1 MKNHLWNMIT
11 AIRNGQLVKKAYIIQ
26 KKKKI
31 NETILHVLWNEGFIL
46 GYKSIDSR
54 HLKIYL
60 KYRNSKPAISHIK
73 SLSKPGF
80 RVYYSL
86 KELWKY
92 DTCQGLLIIST
103 SKGVLSVNECK
114 NKKVGGEPFLIVK

>member
-1 MKNHLWNMIT
+1 MIT

-31 NETILHVLWNEGFIL
+31 NETILHVLWDEGFIL

-60 KYRNSKPAISHIK
+60 KYKNSKPAISYIK

-103 SKGVLSVNECK
+103 NKGVLSVNECK
-114 NKKVGGEPFLIVK
+114 NKKVGGEPFLVVK